1 MMSFFIKREL
11 IKQKIVARYHRLQLT
26 ALLLLSAVLTGCVST
41 EELYAEYD
49 LHMCP
54 VVEPLMQSAAPV
66 FNLRWH
72 SAVYFAYNKSSVTEE
87 ETRKL
92 EDNLELLT
100 DYSDYR
106 VVLRG
111 FADSVATQRY
121 NLPLSERRAKFVA
134 DWLMDNGVTA
144 ERIDQVGLGKDL
156 LLIAPAEGQDEDVNR
171 RVEMLLL
178 DAEGK
183 VVTLEQPPLDDS
195 DQDEPEL
202 DTEQASDSNDSD
214 PDSVQSESVGE
225 SS

>member
-1 MMSFFIKREL
+1 MTPFFIKQEL
-11 IKQKIVARYHRLQLT
+11 ITHELLTRCNRLQLL
-26 ALLLLSAVLTGCVST
+26 ALLLLSALLTGCVST

-54 VVEPLMQSAAPV
+54 VVEPLMQSPAPV

-72 SAVYFAYNKSSVTEE
+72 SAVYFPYNKTAVTEE
-87 ETRKL
+87 ESLKL
-92 EDNLELLT
+92 QDNLELLT
-100 DYSDYR
+100 EYSDYR

-121 NLPLSERRAKFVA
+121 NLPLSERRSKFVA
-134 DWLMDNGVTA
+134 DWLMDNGVA
-144 ERIDQVGLGKDL
+144 AVRIQQVGLGKDL

-183 VVTLEQPPLDDS
+183 IVALEQPLDS
-195 DQDEPEL
+195 REPE
-202 DTEQASDSNDSD
+202 SDDD
-214 PDSVQSESVGE
+214 
-225 SS
+225 

>member
-1 MMSFFIKREL
+1 MTPFFVTKAFTVRCKRL
-11 IKQKIVARYHRLQLT
+11 PLL
-26 ALLLLSAVLTGCVST
+26 ALLLLSALLTGCVST

-54 VVEPLMQSAAPV
+54 VVEPLMQSPAPV

-134 DWLMDNGVTA
+134 DWLMDNGVAA
-144 ERIDQVGLGKDL
+144 ERINQVGLGK
-156 LLIAPAEGQDEDVNR
+156 
-171 RVEMLLL
+171 
-178 DAEGK
+178 
-183 VVTLEQPPLDDS
+183 
-195 DQDEPEL
+195 EL
-202 DTEQASDSNDSD
+202 A
-214 PDSVQSESVGE
+214 
-225 SS
+225 